1 MKITGVDYR
10 EGTLMLRVPPCS
22 EVYRF
27 ISYFK
32 EGEYELL
39 KKKKHR
45 SNDQNAL
52 MWEMCTLIGS
62 KIQEPSVEVYK
73 RAVKDYGL
81 TEVVSFHD
89 YQAAKQFM
97 AIWSKKG
104 IGWQAE
110 TIDVNHGIEM
120 VRDKGGKTVAKA
132 VIDRVD
138 VLIYYGSSVYDKDEM
153 RKLLDG
159 IIQEARQLGIDTTE
173 ERFRSLY
180 ETS

>member
-81 TEVVSFHD
+81 TEVVSFTN

-97 AIWSKKG
+97 SIWSKKG

-110 TIDVNHGIEM
+110 VLDVSDIN
-120 VRDKGGKTVAKA
+120 
-132 VIDRVD
+132 VD
-138 VLIYYGSSVYDKDEM
+138 VLIYYGSSVYDKYEF
-153 RKLLDG
+153 RKLLEG